1 MFWEEIKKVKA
12 TNVFLI
18 SYVCSLFASIPLKE
32 TIDIAVD
39 SLFEHNPDF
48 KVTKNEFK
56 KLDFATSGTH
66 FLFDGSIYDQIDGV
80 AMGSPLDPIVANLF
94 VGYHELIAC
103 KCLKNMK

>member
-48 KVTKNEFK
+48 KVTKN
-56 KLDFATSGTH
+56 
-66 FLFDGSIYDQIDGV
+66 
-80 AMGSPLDPIVANLF
+80 
-94 VGYHELIAC
+94 
-103 KCLKNMK
+103 